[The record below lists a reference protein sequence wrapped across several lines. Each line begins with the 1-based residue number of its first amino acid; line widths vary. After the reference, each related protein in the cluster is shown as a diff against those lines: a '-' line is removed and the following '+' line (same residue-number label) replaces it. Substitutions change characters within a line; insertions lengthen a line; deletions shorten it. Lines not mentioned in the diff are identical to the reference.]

1 MLLHVEICEICIICI
16 KPYKK
21 PLFWVTI
28 NDSCMVICDVWRQV
42 PIYSSNW
49 WNRVSS
55 VDRGCSHH
63 HGTIWTIPQRMPQ
76 ILWKIRQ
83 KWRMN
88 RIDLS
93 RNNYQ
98 KIRNATEGIQSSG
111 SLMMKRGNLVHTF
124 QLPKMCSYGPS
135 YVTSE
140 KTLHSYKLPNPSY
153 GAPLYTGAQDW
164 VCGNCCDW
172 RGLLLTE
179 AGSWPLIRFTY
190 ITPEHSSQHSQQ
202 WIV

>member
-1 MLLHVEICEICIICI
+1 METCSLPVLTNSNWILMLLHVEICEICIICI

-28 NDSCMVICDVWRQV
+28 NDSCMVIRDVWRQV

-88 RIDLS
+88 QIDLS
-93 RNNYQ
+93 RNNHQ
-98 KIRNATEGIQSSG
+98 KIRNATEGIQISVVRQSDD
-111 SLMMKRGNLVHTF
+111 
-124 QLPKMCSYGPS
+124 
-135 YVTSE
+135 E
-140 KTLHSYKLPNPSY
+140 KGKP
-153 GAPLYTGAQDW
+153 G
-164 VCGNCCDW
+164 
-172 RGLLLTE
+172 
-179 AGSWPLIRFTY
+179 TY
-190 ITPEHSSQHSQQ
+190 FSIA
-202 WIV
+202 